1 MEAIALEQKAEREW
15 KEKMKKEA
23 DKLAAEGI
31 NVQAE
36 VV

>member
-23 DKLAAEGI
+23 DKLVTEGI
-31 NVQAE
+31 NVQAD